1 MYKLVE
7 MPLNKKNLLNIFY
20 IFLIL
25 HLLLWT
31 LIPSA
36 TNKNL
41 PLDTIEALA
50 WGSDLSWGF
59 NKHPPVSALVVEI
72 FYQIFG
78 SQDWAYYFLSQI
90 FLLITFYVV
99 YIFSLDITKNKDLS
113 IISVLTLIGIYF
125 YNFTTPEFNVNVC
138 QLPFWALTI
147 LYSWKI
153 YNNKKLDLKEGI
165 TLGIFAVFG
174 FLSKYLF
181 AYLLISIILLFV
193 YSILIKKDRKFDF
206 KYLVPVEVFLI
217 LLVPHIVW
225 LFNNDFITIS
235 YALERSSIIHSSL
248 LDHLKFPIIF
258 ILKQIIILIPFFVLL
273 FFLIKKTKLKFNL
286 KDEKL
291 IFLFFVNIV
300 PIILIFLTSVI
311 TGSKI
316 RTMWMTP
323 FYLFFGTMFVYIF
336 QKNIDLLKIKKFLV
350 ASMILFFISP
360 VSYGFVSIIKTD
372 KRTDYQGKLISE
384 KVQKKWDTDFTG
396 EINVVLG
403 DEWVAGNLSY
413 HLKSRP
419 AWEGDVDKNKLN
431 AYNKFLCFDNICI
444 GNK

>member
-1 MYKLVE
+1 
-7 MPLNKKNLLNIFY
+7 
-20 IFLIL
+20 
-25 HLLLWT
+25 
-31 LIPSA
+31 
-36 TNKNL
+36 
-41 PLDTIEALA
+41 
-50 WGSDLSWGF
+50 
-59 NKHPPVSALVVEI
+59 
-72 FYQIFG
+72 
-78 SQDWAYYFLSQI
+78 
-90 FLLITFYVV
+90 
-99 YIFSLDITKNKDLS
+99 
-113 IISVLTLIGIYF
+113 
-125 YNFTTPEFNVNVC
+125 
-138 QLPFWALTI
+138 
-147 LYSWKI
+147 
-153 YNNKKLDLKEGI
+153 
-165 TLGIFAVFG
+165 
-174 FLSKYLF
+174 
-181 AYLLISIILLFV
+181 
-193 YSILIKKDRKFDF
+193 
-206 KYLVPVEVFLI
+206 
-217 LLVPHIVW
+217 LVPHIVW
-225 LFNNDFITIS
+225 LFNNDFISIS

-384 KVQKKWDTDFTG
+384 KVQKKWDADFTG

>member
-1 MYKLVE
+1 M
-7 MPLNKKNLLNIFY
+7 
-20 IFLIL
+20 
-25 HLLLWT
+25 
-31 LIPSA
+31 
-36 TNKNL
+36 
-41 PLDTIEALA
+41 
-50 WGSDLSWGF
+50 
-59 NKHPPVSALVVEI
+59 
-72 FYQIFG
+72 
-78 SQDWAYYFLSQI
+78 
-90 FLLITFYVV
+90 
-99 YIFSLDITKNKDLS
+99 
-113 IISVLTLIGIYF
+113 
-125 YNFTTPEFNVNVC
+125 
-138 QLPFWALTI
+138 
-147 LYSWKI
+147 
-153 YNNKKLDLKEGI
+153 
-165 TLGIFAVFG
+165 
-174 FLSKYLF
+174 
-181 AYLLISIILLFV
+181 
-193 YSILIKKDRKFDF
+193 
-206 KYLVPVEVFLI
+206 
-217 LLVPHIVW
+217 
-225 LFNNDFITIS
+225 
-235 YALERSSIIHSSL
+235 
-248 LDHLKFPIIF
+248 
-258 ILKQIIILIPFFVLL
+258 IPFFVLL

-384 KVQKKWDTDFTG
+384 KVQKKWDADFTG